1 MLEATSNQEGF
12 CYPQISKGEIHLPDQ
27 FQPTIDSSFTLYPPR
42 LQLTVEGYG
51 GQYPTNDLECSL
63 DVKGTV
69 EPCCFTLKMKAPP
82 ASEGTLC
89 TTSHTTVTVCSI
101 SQIVPQTLWEE

>member
-1 MLEATSNQEGF
+1 MLEGTSNQEGF

-69 EPCCFTLKMKAPP
+69 EPCCFTLKMKA
-82 ASEGTLC
+82 SEGTVC
-89 TTSHTTVTVCSI
+89 TTSHTTVTVCSM